1 MSSWGGTGP
10 KPTVSLSRRRR
21 RLRDEDDERRATI
34 ALTPVDHVGHAVRAA
49 ADKKASNVVVL
60 DVQELLGITDYF
72 VICSGSSVRQVRT
85 IADEIVRRMKD
96 KGLSPIRREGEREAG
111 WVLIDYEDFVVHVFG
126 EEEREFYD
134 LERLWKDAPRVH
146 LLGAEEATG

>member
-1 MSSWGGTGP
+1 
-10 KPTVSLSRRRR
+10 
-21 RLRDEDDERRATI
+21 
-34 ALTPVDHVGHAVRAA
+34 LTPIENVGHAVRAA
-49 ADKKASNVVVL
+49 TDKKASDVVVL

-72 VICSGSSVRQVRT
+72 VICSGSSVRQVRA
-85 IADEIVRRMKD
+85 ISDEIVHCLKE
-96 KGLSPIRREGEREAG
+96 KGVSPVRREGEREAG

-126 EEEREFYD
+126 EQEREFYD